1 MPPAWRIE
9 VTERIL
15 RVDLTHG
22 IEAGDLEHLYDDILL
37 RVGEADEVSIDLGDA
52 TLTATGDSL
61 LDSLVAN
68 LRARDVPTTVLR
80 RPPDPTQTR

>member
-9 VTERIL
+9 VNERIM
-15 RVDLTHG
+15 RVDLTAG

-37 RVGEADEVSIDLGDA
+37 GIGEADEVTIDLGEA
-52 TLTATGDSL
+52 TLTATGDFL

-68 LRARDVPTTVLR
+68 LGSRDVRTTVLR
-80 RPPDPTQTR
+80 SPPERG